1 MSLYKPISSDSFLS
15 KRGPVKFRDF
25 NVETKNNPLTTYRS
39 FNINPTKLTKY
50 RDFNINESVK
60 STESTPETLTKYRD
74 FNINEVETKQET
86 ESKEYTTNK
95 TRLRNK
101 KEEHTKPDSWE
112 FENDKTSGIH
122 YIRIAN
128 GIHNFKDCTTFQKK
142 VLYDTSIELNKLY
155 DERDMKRK
163 KDDYKWI
170 QRHPEEY
177 RRYRDLHYMLHSCMF
192 HLDVWD
198 DVCRVYNTG
207 LYNYDDFLDNLKV
220 GDDDVVNRKELKTLR
235 KKLKQ
240 IENIEKKKTLT
251 HEEKVKLSK
260 KDMFGLKVKI
270 IEKDV
275 GGM

>member
-1 MSLYKPISSDSFLS
+1 MSLYKPSGFTLH
-15 KRGPVKFRDF
+15 KLGPVKFRDF
-25 NVETKNNPLTTYRS
+25 IVEDSNKS
-39 FNINPTKLTKY
+39 LTKY
-50 RDFNINESVK
+50 RDLNRNDHVISPTTK
-60 STESTPETLTKYRD
+60 PHTLTKYRD
-74 FNINEVETKQET
+74 LDTSEPETKQE
-86 ESKEYTTNK
+86 SKVI
-95 TRLRNK
+95 TRTLKKK
-101 KEEHTKPDSWE
+101 KEEPTSRMPDSWE
-112 FENDKTSGIH
+112 FENDKSSGIH
-122 YIRIAN
+122 YIRIGN
-128 GIHNFKDCTTFQKK
+128 GIHNFKDCTTFQKR

-155 DERDMKRK
+155 DERDTQRK
-163 KDDYKWI
+163 KEDYKWI

-220 GDDDVVNRKELKTLR
+220 GEDDVLNRKELKTLR

-270 IEKDV
+270 IEKNVDC
-275 GGM
+275 M